1 MRHESSNC
9 GNEQSWL
16 KAIRSTLRQ
25 RRFHTFSLEDRF
37 MTRDKLVI
45 LSMFGIAAA
54 IGLLGVGYH
63 HWLSHRAIRWWGD
76 KDVSLVVDSPD
87 VDALLL
93 EPITAHPVPAVPGLR
108 ETYAVGGQAYL
119 VTQEKHVSADEGLY
133 HLRHGMV
140 EDANFAWSAP
150 PAKPPLKSTS
160 PPPGPRVFGLQ
171 FKNGTRQL
179 TVLFDPRTRRMERT
193 DTGASLTIAPIATGW
208 DEFFAEQF

>member
-1 MRHESSNC
+1 
-9 GNEQSWL
+9 
-16 KAIRSTLRQ
+16 
-25 RRFHTFSLEDRF
+25 

-54 IGLLGVGYH
+54 IGVLGVGYH
-63 HWLSHRAIRWWGD
+63 HWLSHRAIRWWGEQ
-76 KDVSLVVDSPD
+76 DVSLVVDAPD

-93 EPITAHPVPAVPGLR
+93 EPIAAHPVPATAGLR
-108 ETYAVGGQAYL
+108 ETYAIGGHGYL

-150 PAKPPLKSTS
+150 PPKSSPQSIPQPPQ
-160 PPPGPRVFGLQ
+160 PRVFGLR
-171 FKNGTRQL
+171 FKSGTRQL
-179 TVLFDPRTRRMERT
+179 TVLFDPQARRMERT